1 MLLNSHKILTTGN
14 RPRPRVRLATG
25 VYACDELSCLGRQL
39 GGYHNRCPLFWRVEC
54 QYWNSL
60 ESMRRA
66 HLYRRIDQMD
76 RFARKCAV
84 ISDAIPL
91 ARCDRV
97 GGIHNASLPSLKL
110 TLYGLWSD
118 WIALFEVNGK
128 LKPTSIKKLVELE
141 QNGN

>member
-1 MLLNSHKILTTGN
+1 
-14 RPRPRVRLATG
+14 
-25 VYACDELSCLGRQL
+25 
-39 GGYHNRCPLFWRVEC
+39 
-54 QYWNSL
+54 
-60 ESMRRA
+60 MRRA

-76 RFARKCAV
+76 RFAPKCAV
-84 ISDAIPL
+84 ISDVIPL
-91 ARCDRV
+91 AQCDQV
-97 GGIHNASLPSLKL
+97 GGIHNASLPSSKL